1 MWGWAMALKTIRE
14 EKAGKALLR
23 LVQTNSGFAAI
34 AIEGGATTLRKDG
47 ASADEAWNALQMAL
61 PRAGTVGRP
70 GERSGIGSGWFGY
83 GGARARFL
91 QQFPGGF
98 LSTDYVDRER
108 TYKLKAKADLDRT
121 VPLEAAVT
129 GTGFGEAVLRA
140 FQATDQLSLFE
151 KVRLKDML
159 LGTDGDPF
167 IRAAARFTLGE
178 GGSALRAMDV
188 ILRKY
193 NNTHWTVVTYLP
205 RLWRPDRHMF
215 LKPAVTKDFAA
226 RVGHRLSQSYSAD
239 LNVAVYQDLL
249 DMAAQIGQS
258 VLDLE
263 PRDLIDIQSLIW
275 IVGKYGEE

>member
-1 MWGWAMALKTIRE
+1 MALKTIRE

-23 LVQTNSGFAAI
+23 LVQTNSGFVAI

-47 ASADEAWNALQMAL
+47 ASADEAWDALQMAL
-61 PRAGTVGRP
+61 PMAGPGGRPRAGPVGRP
-70 GERSGIGSGWFGY
+70 GIGSGWYGY
-83 GGARARFL
+83 DGARARFL
-91 QQFPGGF
+91 EHFPGGF

-108 TYKLKAKADLDRT
+108 TYKLKAKADLDRAA
-121 VPLEAAVT
+121 PLEAAVT

-151 KVRLKDML
+151 RMRLKDML

-167 IRAAARFTLGE
+167 IQAAARFTLGE

-193 NNTHWTVVTYLP
+193 NNAHWTVVTYLP

-263 PRDLIDIQSLIW
+263 PRDLIDIHSLIW